1 MRARGGS
8 RTILVAAVIAVA
20 GCGSHNQTG
29 FAPGSDAG
37 SPTPDAGST
46 LCGPDCDHDGYVPPA
61 DCNDFNPEINPEAYD
76 FINGVDDDC
85 DGKIDDPV
93 LTCETIPA
101 PAPGSPTDF
110 ARAADLCAQNSKTNA
125 GTIFDPIVRAEWGQV
140 SGLGTGETVYTSATK
155 MEQINIVSSFGQNT
169 TLLGKTMFGLS
180 NGPWGAS
187 DPRSSPALDP
197 AGFHLNDACSDI
209 PLTGLDCD
217 ALSDNTPGGQVS
229 VQDWAELTIW
239 VQVPSNAN
247 AMHFDFA
254 FFSSEFNQWWNSAVN
269 DAFFVL
275 VSNKTYAGT
284 NVAKDAQGLAVTLNS
299 GFFQLCPA
307 YPGPTGLSQ
316 DKAAGLQQ
324 CVGMSGSVVDAS
336 LGITGALAGTGY
348 DGAAVGTTDT
358 VLSVDGSEY
367 IYGGGSGWLHT
378 TFTVTPKEQFQ
389 MRVIVMDTFDGLK
402 DSMVL
407 VDDFGWDAQGAAGVS
422 RPPK

>member
-1 MRARGGS
+1 
-8 RTILVAAVIAVA
+8 
-20 GCGSHNQTG
+20 
-29 FAPGSDAG
+29 
-37 SPTPDAGST
+37 
-46 LCGPDCDHDGYVPPA
+46 
-61 DCNDFNPEINPEAYD
+61 
-76 FINGVDDDC
+76 
-85 DGKIDDPV
+85 
-93 LTCETIPA
+93 
-101 PAPGSPTDF
+101 
-110 ARAADLCAQNSKTNA
+110 
-125 GTIFDPIVRAEWGQV
+125 
-140 SGLGTGETVYTSATK
+140 
-155 MEQINIVSSFGQNT
+155 
-169 TLLGKTMFGLS
+169 
-180 NGPWGAS
+180 
-187 DPRSSPALDP
+187 
-197 AGFHLNDACSDI
+197 
-209 PLTGLDCD
+209 
-217 ALSDNTPGGQVS
+217 
-229 VQDWAELTIW
+229 
-239 VQVPSNAN
+239 
-247 AMHFDFA
+247 MHFDFA